1 MEQLTGKVAVLT
13 GAGSGIGRATALA
26 LGAEGVKVVVS
37 DIDEARALAV
47 ADEITRLG
55 GSALGV
61 ICDVSDDLEVALLR
75 VAAMEAFGAVD
86 IVMNNVGVL
95 VLGQPTNIPMR
106 AWRRMIELNL
116 LSVVRSLDTFLP
128 GLIEQGSGH
137 FINTASTAG
146 LYGYSTER
154 LPYATTKGAVVA
166 MTESLALYCR
176 PKGVGVTLLC
186 PGPVATNIAE
196 QMQIFGEIGPL
207 QAPELEILD
216 PGVVGAQ
223 VIEAIKTNTY
233 FVPTHREVHEILVRR
248 AQDPERFIADQEA
261 KLA

>member
-55 GSALGV
+55 GSALG
-61 ICDVSDDLEVALLR
+61 EVALLR

-116 LSVVRSLDTFLP
+116 LSVVRSMDTFLP

>member
-1 MEQLTGKVAVLT
+1 MEHISGKVAVLT

-26 LGAEGVKVVVS
+26 LGAEGAKVVVS
-37 DIDEARALAV
+37 DIDAERADAV
-47 ADEITRLG
+47 ATEILAAG
-55 GSALGV
+55 GHATS
-61 ICDVSDDLEVALLR
+61 IRCDVAHDLAFGLLR
-75 VAAMEAFGAVD
+75 VHALNEFGAVD

-95 VLGQPTNIPMR
+95 TLGQPTNIPMR
-106 AWRRMIELNL
+106 AWRRMIDLNL
-116 LSVVRSLDTFLP
+116 LSVVRSMDTFLP

-146 LYGYSTER
+146 LYAYSTER
-154 LPYATTKGAVVA
+154 LPYSVTKGAVVA

-196 QMQIFGEIGPL
+196 QMQIFGEIGPI

-223 VIEAIKTNTY
+223 VIEAIKANTY
-233 FVPTHREVHEILVRR
+233 FVPTHAEVHEILVRR
-248 AQDPERFIADQEA
+248 AQDPERFIADQTA

>member
-106 AWRRMIELNL
+106 AWR
-116 LSVVRSLDTFLP
+116 
-128 GLIEQGSGH
+128 
-137 FINTASTAG
+137 
-146 LYGYSTER
+146 
-154 LPYATTKGAVVA
+154 
-166 MTESLALYCR
+166 
-176 PKGVGVTLLC
+176 
-186 PGPVATNIAE
+186 
-196 QMQIFGEIGPL
+196 
-207 QAPELEILD
+207 
-216 PGVVGAQ
+216 
-223 VIEAIKTNTY
+223 
-233 FVPTHREVHEILVRR
+233 
-248 AQDPERFIADQEA
+248 
-261 KLA
+261 